1 MSQEQAAFSFDLN
14 ESLFFRQ
21 GQEVGEMVSIS
32 LEPLITIYPHEDYIQ
47 LRGVIELRGEYKKEA
62 NGRASFIPL
71 EEDELKAVRQIEEVR
86 EITENELAFSHHFP
100 IEISIPS
107 ERVEDLEEIK
117 VNVSTFDYVFPSN
130 DQVNLQATVEIH
142 GIQPEEERVEPD
154 VDQLDLPFPFFGA
167 DEAGADALETLMG
180 KLAQFDDQLPQQ
192 NEIFSFEVIPEEENE
207 VELETK
213 AVFNREHEKPV
224 EPIQQTE
231 RVEEPVEPLR
241 QTEQIEESAP
251 IKENVTEQKR
261 NETAII
267 SDSVKEQSL
276 DKEEDIHLESEVKS
290 EADIELESEVKSE
303 ADTNKVSD
311 REIKEATVSCEAERV
326 GKNKSSEFGSVC
338 QIGDNQHHAEAKS
351 SSEEIQEDETREEDS
366 IPTSTVT
373 HDETDSPAFSN
384 GAHRETEE
392 TNVKAQAEPVT
403 ENSVV
408 EDKVETARAEKS
420 NKEEVNDSLEE
431 TPRAENDVSI
441 EAEKSEQITEPAVT
455 ERRPQRAETG
465 IHAQRPDEEG
475 ADIGNLTDLFGNETE
490 ESYTS
495 MRLYIAQ
502 DKDTIDLIAKRY
514 DLPVSKLLQ
523 HNRLETENIGTGQ
536 LIYIPVQKETQA

>member
-1 MSQEQAAFSFDLN
+1 
-14 ESLFFRQ
+14 
-21 GQEVGEMVSIS
+21 
-32 LEPLITIYPHEDYIQ
+32 
-47 LRGVIELRGEYKKEA
+47 VIELKGEYKKEA

-71 EEDELKAVRQIEEVR
+71 EEDELKAIRQIEEVR

-142 GIQPEEERVEPD
+142 GIQPEDERAEPD

-192 NEIFSFEVIPEEENE
+192 NEMFSFEVIPEEENKA
-207 VELETK
+207 ELETI
-213 AVFNREHEKPV
+213 AEFNREHEELV

-231 RVEEPVEPLR
+231 QV
-241 QTEQIEESAP
+241 EESAP
-251 IKENVTEQKR
+251 VKEKLTEQKR
-261 NETAII
+261 TETAII
-267 SDSVKEQSL
+267 SDSVAEQTPE
-276 DKEEDIHLESEVKS
+276 KEEDIHLESKVTS
-290 EADIELESEVKSE
+290 EAGTIKESGREISVAEQIPEKEEDIHLESKVTSE
-303 ADTNKVSD
+303 TDIIKESD
-311 REIKEATVSCEAERV
+311 REIKETTVSCEADRF
-326 GKNKSSEFGSVC
+326 GKNQTTEPGSAC
-338 QIGDNQHHAEAKS
+338 QIGDNRHHAETKS
-351 SSEEIQEDETREEDS
+351 SNEEIQVDETREEDS
-366 IPTSTVT
+366 TPTLKAT
-373 HDETDSPAFSN
+373 HDETDSPASSS
-384 GAHRETEE
+384 GEHRETEK
-392 TNVKAQAEPVT
+392 TNVKAQVEPVI
-403 ENSVV
+403 ENNVV
-408 EDKVETARAEKS
+408 ENKVETSRAEES
-420 NKEEVNDSLEE
+420 NKEEVNDFLEE
-431 TPRAENDVSI
+431 TPRAEDDVSI
-441 EAEKSEQITEPAVT
+441 EAEKSEQVTEPAVS
-455 ERRPQRAETG
+455 ERKPRRAETG

-490 ESYTS
+490 ESYAS